1 MRTDL
6 LSELSAAAARVEQR
20 HLDRLT
26 ALGISGRVIAEMGLQ
41 GPPFGVVRA
50 VDTGQGLYEPG
61 DGPEC
66 VVVPVYADGGLVDLV
81 AFRTDQPS
89 RWRLRV
95 GLGWALGADQV
106 YVPSWDNEPLQMW
119 RTPLDWLRNEG
130 VGLAVLDWDAPELR
144 DLLMV
149 ESMTADR
156 DIGARLLE
164 ILSRPVRLPKLI
176 VRKAVRLAA

>member
-1 MRTDL
+1 
-6 LSELSAAAARVEQR
+6 
-20 HLDRLT
+20 
-26 ALGISGRVIAEMGLQ
+26 
-41 GPPFGVVRA
+41 
-50 VDTGQGLYEPG
+50 
-61 DGPEC
+61 
-66 VVVPVYADGGLVDLV
+66 
-81 AFRTDQPS
+81 
-89 RWRLRV
+89 
-95 GLGWALGADQV
+95 
-106 YVPSWDNEPLQMW
+106 MW

-130 VGLAVLDWDAPELR
+130 IGLTVLDWDAPELR